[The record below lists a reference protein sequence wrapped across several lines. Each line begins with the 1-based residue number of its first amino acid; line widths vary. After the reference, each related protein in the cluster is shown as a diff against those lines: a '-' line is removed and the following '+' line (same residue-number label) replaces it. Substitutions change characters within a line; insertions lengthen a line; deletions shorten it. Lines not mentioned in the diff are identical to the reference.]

1 MIFGPLL
8 ISDIFQ
14 RLGLLDGGST
24 CVIGMGEQWAWA
36 CDYQSWLHVKIIWGE
51 LKNANAQD
59 QMNHNLLQWCLG
71 SIFKNPSGHFHVY
84 LGLKQPTLREAA
96 RPGPEINH
104 FPGNISGRSN
114 TRL

>member
-36 CDYQSWLHVKIIWGE
+36 CDSQSWLHMKIIWGE

-59 QMNHNLLQWCLG
+59 QMNHNLLQWCLEC
-71 SIFKNPSGHFHVY
+71 IFKKSFRSLSCVSGVETTN
-84 LGLKQPTLREAA
+84 LERGSQT
-96 RPGPEINH
+96 RPRNKP
-104 FPGNISGRSN
+104 FSW
-114 TRL
+114 